1 MMMMMMVMM
10 MIRQGRFKVAT
21 DGPMVGKADQGGR
34 DVVAG
39 WLGWAGMGGIDDD
52 DDDDDSDVGGD
63 NLLAGCLGR

>member
-1 MMMMMMVMM
+1 MMTMMMVMM

-34 DVVAG
+34 DEVAG
-39 WLGWAGMGGIDDD
+39 WLGWAGMGGI

>member
-1 MMMMMMVMM
+1 M
-10 MIRQGRFKVAT
+10 
-21 DGPMVGKADQGGR
+21 GKADQGGR

-52 DDDDDSDVGGD
+52 DDDSDVGGD